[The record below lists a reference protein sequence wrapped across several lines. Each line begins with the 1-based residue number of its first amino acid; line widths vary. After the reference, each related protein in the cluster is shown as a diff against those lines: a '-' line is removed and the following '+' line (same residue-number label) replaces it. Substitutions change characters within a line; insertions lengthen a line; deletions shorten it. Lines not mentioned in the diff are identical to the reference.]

1 MAAVKDRITN
11 AEFQK
16 LRGWRAPHERDL
28 SIAEAVGKELKTA
41 AASQKRVSGIS
52 GAWDELVPEG
62 LRRVCTPTAMNS
74 GVLSVKAS
82 SAGARFQLDRWLRS
96 GGEERLR
103 SGGVKRVK
111 VI

>member
-1 MAAVKDRITN
+1 MAAVKDRMTN

-16 LRGWRAPHERDL
+16 LRNWRTPRERDVT
-28 SIAEAVGKELKTA
+28 ITEAVGKELKQTA
-41 AASQKRVSGIS
+41 ATQKRVSGIS
-52 GAWDELVPEG
+52 AAWGELVPEG
-62 LRRVCTPTAMNS
+62 LRKVCTPTGMS
-74 GVLSVKAS
+74 GGVLSVKAS

-111 VI
+111 LV

>member
-1 MAAVKDRITN
+1 MANVKDRMTN

-16 LRGWRAPHERDL
+16 LRAWRASRERDL
-28 SIAEAVGKELKTA
+28 TIAEAVGRELKQA
-41 AASQKRVSGIS
+41 AALQKRVSGIS

-62 LRRVCTPTAMNS
+62 IRRLCTPTGMS
-74 GVLSVKAS
+74 GGVLSVKAS

-96 GGEERLR
+96 GGDERLR

-111 VI
+111 LV